1 MIISQEF
8 TLNAPRVRVWDFF
21 LDVPRSSACMAGV
34 EDVTQV
40 DEKTYRGR
48 IQVKIG
54 PLRAGFSVT
63 VELSEVQPPER
74 LVLLVQ
80 GDDRATGSLVRA
92 VVSALLQPQGGRT
105 LVSYQMDLSIRG
117 ALGRFGGTVIQDV
130 ARKMTAQFVE
140 CVERSLAA
148 PARVDGRQDG

>member
-8 TLNAPRVRVWDFF
+8 TLNAPRKRVWDFF

-34 EDVTQV
+34 ENVIRV
-40 DEKTYRGR
+40 DEKTYRGH
-48 IQVKIG
+48 IQVKVG
-54 PLRAGFSVT
+54 PLRVGFSVT
-63 VELSEVQPPER
+63 VELSEVRPPER

-92 VVSALLQPQGGRT
+92 VVTALLEPQGERT

-117 ALGRFGGTVIQDV
+117 ALARFGGTVIQDL
-130 ARKMTAQFVE
+130 ARRMTEQFVE

-148 PARVDGRQDG
+148 PAEIGGSQGG